1 MKMWKSV
8 VAAVT
13 IAFSIT
19 TILLAAPSAPAQSLE
34 RGEIR
39 GVVYDSSHGLVV
51 GATVTIS
58 NPSTGYKRELTTD
71 ATGSYDFA
79 QLLPGVYRIQA
90 EAPGFAATEIT
101 DVHIDIGASLSLDIT
116 LPVKGQTQTVVVSAE
131 STGPVDTATA
141 GINQV
146 INQRDLESLP
156 LSGRDYRDLAQLSS
170 SAQVVPGLRGGIRLG
185 GQQSDYLGIVVDGQD
200 TFNNYFG
207 EIFGSLETKN
217 FTVPLEAVQEF
228 QVVTNGFA
236 PEFGRATGG
245 LINVVTKSGTNEL
258 HGEAHDYYRGSRFT
272 EDDAVGEPPNITT
285 QNQFGGSVGFPIHK
299 DRQFLFLAADTQLQ
313 NGPLVTQFCPA
324 GAGQATCLAALASTT
339 GPTFANCAPGT
350 CAAGTVPL
358 PSNLP
363 AGTLLP
369 SGCGTPAAGDLVLQD
384 CYGVS
389 SLAGFEGPHNQFQNL
404 FTILGHYD
412 YQFSPAN
419 HFSIRSY
426 FTRNHTNGFSG
437 AQGQNEIPQAFDN
450 TEDFTNKGASV
461 VFSLNT
467 VLGRKV
473 NEIRI
478 SLSDEVRERHANSN
492 SPGLSISDSSIPDLA
507 VGSAFNY
514 GIGQRYY
521 LPINN
526 QDGKFEAA
534 DNFDYSFGKHDIKFG
549 GDVVTFE
556 DRKDSFVGWGAGEYD
571 YFSLAAFNSGVAAG
585 LTGCGPAATGP
596 NAFTCL
602 LSQGVALNGKPLSFL
617 GPATTLFPN
626 YQTDL
631 GLYWQDKWQLTPSL
645 TVTYGLR
652 WDGTWNPQP
661 QTPLWGTTVL
671 VGQGA
676 GSHDSAVPQR
686 VPADFNQWGPRI
698 GVAWN
703 VRRGP
708 HPTVIR
714 GAWGLYYALTVGIF
728 MPTAGAG
735 NLTHCIGSCGFP
747 DGGAVGFPYLNPNS
761 TPLGVNQLCGTQFGC
776 PAPTSGGGYVDPQFE
791 NPRVSSFTGGIEQS
805 LPYNLVV
812 TGTFSYVHSTHL
824 RTGGYDSEEAWQR
837 NYVIDGTDPY
847 GRSILD
853 GTYTFAGGVQTGV
866 TQTLLDPTLPVAT
879 NETASFGYGNY
890 ESLVLNVTKR
900 FSNHFQ
906 VFGNYI
912 WSQNKDNG
920 ASERDTDTYF
930 GQQDPINLK
939 IDYFRNGL
947 DIRQQFK
954 AAGVYELP
962 WGFEVSSSVIAHT
975 GVPFPLYIAQDIN
988 GDGVSDLGHN
998 NDRPTFTNSHGK
1010 TSLLTRYP
1018 FDQPG
1023 YFEWDGRLQKDI
1035 PIHERFHVIASGD
1048 FFNLTNR
1055 GNLYS
1060 NPNSPNTATISLAGC
1075 TARPAPTVAPGFTGT
1090 ATGPIGMICPSL
1102 TPATMPVIGVNGFR
1116 AITQIAPGSTP
1127 FAFQAGVK
1135 FVF

>member
-1 MKMWKSV
+1 MKIWKSLV
-8 VAAVT
+8 LAITLVFSVT
-13 IAFSIT
+13 SF
-19 TILLAAPSAPAQSLE
+19 LLLTAPSALTQSLE

-39 GVVYDSSHGLVV
+39 GVVYDSSGALVP
-51 GATVTIS
+51 GAKVTIS

-79 QLLPGVYRIQA
+79 QLLPGVYKIEA
-90 EAPGFAATEIT
+90 EATGFAAKDIT
-101 DVHIDIGASLSLDIT
+101 DLHIEVGASLSLDIS
-116 LPVKGQTQTVVVSAE
+116 LPVKGQTQTVTVSAE
-131 STGPVDTATA
+131 TTGPVDTATA

-146 INQRDLESLP
+146 INQKDLETLP

-185 GQQSDYLGIVVDGQD
+185 GQQSDYLGMVIDGQD
-200 TFNNYFG
+200 TFNNFFG

-272 EDDAVGEPPNITT
+272 ENDGVGNPPNITT

-313 NGPLVTQFCPA
+313 NGPLVTQFCPP
-324 GAGQATCLAALASTT
+324 GTGQAACLAALASST
-339 GPTFANCAPGT
+339 GPAFANCAPGT
-350 CAAGTVPL
+350 CAVGTVPL
-358 PSNLP
+358 PSNLSP
-363 AGTLLP
+363 GTLLP
-369 SGCGTPAAGDLVLQD
+369 SGCGTPAAGDLVLKD
-384 CYGVS
+384 CYGVT

-450 TEDFTNKGASV
+450 TENFTNKGAAA

-478 SLSDEVRERHANSN
+478 SLSDEVRERHSNSN
-492 SPGLSISDSSIPDLA
+492 SPGLTIEDSTIPDLA

-556 DRKDSFVGWGAGEYD
+556 DRKDSFVGWGAGQYD
-571 YFSLAAFNSGVAAG
+571 YFSLAAFNEGLPDAA
-585 LTGCGPAATGP
+585 
-596 NAFTCL
+596 
-602 LSQGVALNGKPLSFL
+602 LSQGVALNGRPLSFL
-617 GPATTLFPN
+617 GPATTLFPS

-631 GLYWQDKWQLTPSL
+631 GLYWQDKWQLTPNL
-645 TVTYGLR
+645 TLTYGLR

-686 VPADFNQWGPRI
+686 VPADFSQWGPRI

-703 VRRGP
+703 VRRGA

-728 MPTAGAG
+728 LPTAGAG
-735 NLTHCIGSCGFP
+735 NLTHCIGTCGFP
-747 DGGAVGFPYLNPNS
+747 DNGNVGFPYINPTS
-761 TPLGVNQLCGTQFGC
+761 TTLGVNQLCGTQFGC

-791 NPRVSSFTGGIEQS
+791 NPRVSSLTAGIEQA
-805 LPYNLVV
+805 LPYNLQLTV
-812 TGTFSYVHSTHL
+812 TYSYVHSTHL

-837 NYVIDGTDPY
+837 NYILDGTDSF

-866 TQTLLDPTLPVAT
+866 APTLLDPTLPVAT
-879 NETASFGYGNY
+879 NETASFSHGNY
-890 ESLVLNVTKR
+890 NSLVVNVTKR

-912 WSQNKDNG
+912 WSQNKDNA

-939 IDYFRNGL
+939 IDYGRNGL
-947 DIRQQFK
+947 DITHQFK

-975 GVPFPLYIAQDIN
+975 GVPFPLYISQDIN
-988 GDGVSDLGHN
+988 GDMVSDLSHN
-998 NDRPTFTNSHGK
+998 NDRPTFTKANGK
-1010 TSLLTRYP
+1010 TVLLGRYP

-1023 YFEWDGRLQKDI
+1023 FFQWDGRLQKDFAV
-1035 PIHERFHVIASGD
+1035 HERYHVVLSGD

-1060 NPNSPNTATISLAGC
+1060 NPNSPSTATISLAGC
-1075 TARPAPTVAPGFTGT
+1075 TPQPAPIVAPGFTGT
-1090 ATGPIGMICPSL
+1090 ATGPIGMVCPAL
-1102 TPATMPVIGVNGFR
+1102 TSATFPKIGVNGFR